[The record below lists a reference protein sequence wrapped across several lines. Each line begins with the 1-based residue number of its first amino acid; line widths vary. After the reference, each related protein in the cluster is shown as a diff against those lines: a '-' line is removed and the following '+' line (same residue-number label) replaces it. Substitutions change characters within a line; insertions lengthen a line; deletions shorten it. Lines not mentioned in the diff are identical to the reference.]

1 MKKVV
6 SFFLCIV
13 LIISILPVKAV
24 EENSSVKVMIPCQY
38 AVGHEISQTVIP
50 GEIKDD
56 ILYVDIETIA
66 DITGSWY
73 VKEDD
78 NIIIIPPFQ
87 ERTRTALTLNT
98 KTRELTE
105 VSAGYAEESFNI
117 PIMLS
122 TAGDS
127 VSVSFT
133 DMLSVLNA
141 EINYLQSD
149 SIPLSIYTRETIL
162 SAREQ
167 FLFNDFYFS
176 WTEVDPTLS
185 EEKIGEKYIWSSLWS
200 LIFDYDEHFYKDAM
214 FSWVSDDI
222 LDVKEEQYQDSMIK
236 TLTCF
241 SDIDDISLYED
252 INYESFSFT
261 SDSISLTSGL
271 LELLDIDKE
280 FEKAASRVSA
290 AYDFTGVL
298 IDWANV
304 YCQLINITDTQSNI
318 LRSTFLSGRENPELR
333 DDPRIQNAAQ
343 HLQNLIS
350 QNEVG
355 AKTVAQDMTLDFIV
369 QGLDTFILSKIP
381 LYAMIDATVMLSTLF
396 PAVDD
401 FSKSNRATNL
411 AITSCYLGCI
421 AGLENTT
428 VWTDMGSNFLDSQ
441 KLHDFKSTF
450 IYLLQSI
457 YTTRD
462 LIIRDH
468 SFSEEKLPLAT
479 IQNLREKNAEL
490 ASFINYAM
498 TCSTQW
504 REPQELDAAAID
516 DIISRYQ
523 DVYSAYHATEQL
535 NHFTVHQ
542 KGNMSNSPMEERG
555 SDSSYAWDS
564 TYYVKDYSTD
574 SMFSSGESHQTRT
587 SSGTNRFTQESY
599 ATTMEQ
605 DFSFT
610 YGNAVLHGTEEYN
623 GTEYPFTSAL
633 SPEEF
638 LDLQLP
644 DISDITSIE
653 VSSDDSYTTV
663 QFFVDASSITEES
676 AHILNHI
683 IEPVSMQ
690 NTSINWFEDPNNP
703 SGSGFDDASITMTL
717 DKDGALDS
725 ILIDFIANIAIQDY
739 VKVEGSVTFRFEPL
753 DESKLQEV
761 SFSPDPELFSRIPQ
775 TYTFSS
781 GAGGWATILTINED
795 GTFAGEYH
803 DSDMGN
809 TGSNYPNGTVQIC
822 EFSGKFS
829 TPLKIDSYTY
839 FTRLESIELKN
850 EPGTEYYEEGTR
862 FINSEPYGF
871 DNANGFLIYMPG
883 APIAS
888 LPEGF
893 LSWSGLDTRIRTT
906 TPSGYYGLY
915 NVGGQEGFT
924 ALEDNT
930 IWNQSYAYTYGT
942 SRSVLLPSYYSVSH
956 LTFWPDS
963 DGAATIILTFN
974 WETDDQTQF
983 NAVDTI
989 SGGAYT
995 ISIDMSEDNSRATVS
1010 VQSEDKTSFLTWNGT
1025 IDGTL
1030 VAEYIRE

>member
-38 AVGHEISQTVIP
+38 AVGHEISQTMIS
-50 GEIKDD
+50 GEIKDNLFYVPLD
-56 ILYVDIETIA
+56 EILSITNVEASYSDEECLFFPLEASTHIA
-66 DITGSWY
+66 LRL
-73 VKEDD
+73 
-78 NIIIIPPFQ
+78 N
-87 ERTRTALTLNT
+87 LNT
-98 KTRELTE
+98 GDIHE
-105 VSAGYAEESFNI
+105 VSGFYKEQTYQI
-117 PIMLS
+117 PMMISEDGIHLYSLQHML
-122 TAGDS
+122 AALKIK
-127 VSVSFT
+127 
-133 DMLSVLNA
+133 M
-141 EINYLQSD
+141 EYLPNE
-149 SIPLSIYTRETIL
+149 SIPLSIYRGEYNIFDL
-162 SAREQ
+162 KSQLRKENY
-167 FLFNDFYFS
+167 LFNWAETGTSSDDAALMYQCS
-176 WTEVDPTLS
+176 S
-185 EEKIGEKYIWSSLWS
+185 IGT
-200 LIFDYDEHFYKDAM
+200 LIFDYNEHIIKDAL
-214 FSWVSDDI
+214 FSWWSDDI
-222 LDVKEEQYQDSMIK
+222 LNVKEEQIQAAMIE
-236 TLTCF
+236 TLTYF
-241 SDIDDISLYED
+241 SDEKDQNLNYKESDYETF
-252 INYESFSFT
+252 EFT
-261 SDSISLTSGL
+261 KDSISISDSLMSLLGVDHDAEAVLKGL
-271 LELLDIDKE
+271 SIY
-280 FEKAASRVSA
+280 
-290 AYDFTGVL
+290 YDYGGTL
-298 IDWANV
+298 ID
-304 YCQLINITDTQSNI
+304 QLSAYIQFKNISESQSDI
-318 LRSTFLSGRENPELR
+318 LSQTFLSYRESPIISVDEGVR
-333 DDPRIQNAAQ
+333 NAAQ
-343 HLQNLIS
+343 HLQNRITENGIGTATSILDLTVDFC
-350 QNEVG
+350 N
-355 AKTVAQDMTLDFIV
+355 TVASGAI
-369 QGLDTFILSKIP
+369 SKAIP
-381 LYAMIDATVMLSTLF
+381 LYAMIDTAITLAKFLPGTNELIEDMRTANLSTTCAALSDI
-396 PAVDD
+396 AAGEH
-401 FSKSNRATNL
+401 AT
-411 AITSCYLGCI
+411 IMSYFRTSIPDVQSLKEY
-421 AGLENTT
+421 
-428 VWTDMGSNFLDSQ
+428 
-441 KLHDFKSTF
+441 KSTL
-450 IYLLQSI
+450 IYALQSS
-457 YTTRD
+457 YTTRKL
-462 LIIRDH
+462 LINSDTLSSRI
-468 SFSEEKLPLAT
+468 EY
-479 IQNLREKNAEL
+479 NLREKNKSL
-490 ASFINYAM
+490 ISFLNDLM
-498 TCSTQW
+498 NCSIDWQMDTVDW
-504 REPQELDAAAID
+504 SNAID
-516 DIISRYQ
+516 LYKS
-523 DVYSAYHATEQL
+523 VYSAYHAADQL
-535 NHFTVHQ
+535 NNFTVHQ
-542 KGNMSNSPMEERG
+542 EGSMSNSPTEERG
-555 SDSSYAWDS
+555 SDSSYAWES
-564 TYYVKDYSTD
+564 TYYVKGYSSD
-574 SMFSSGESHQTRT
+574 SMVSSGESHQTST

-599 ATTMEQ
+599 STSLEQ
-605 DFSFT
+605 NFIFT
-610 YGNAVLHGTEEYN
+610 YGNAILHGTEEYN

-633 SPEEF
+633 APEEF
-638 LDLQLP
+638 LDLHLP

-725 ILIDFIANIAIQDY
+725 ILIDFVANIAIQDY

-862 FINSEPYGF
+862 FINSDPYGF

-1010 VQSEDKTSFLTWNGT
+1010 VQSEDKTSLLTWNGT